1 MRHTARLAKIERRA
15 QRSGRTGGSLP
26 IAILHPSM
34 LDALGFTPEERT
46 RLVRQAT
53 PAEISE
59 WEQRRGHNA
68 RA

>member
-1 MRHTARLAKIERRA
+1 MRNEARLTRLERDRR
-15 QRSGRTGGSLP
+15 RSGRTGESLP

>member
-1 MRHTARLAKIERRA
+1 MRASARLSRIERRA
-15 QRSGRTGGSLP
+15 QRSGRTGESLP

-34 LDALGFTPEERT
+34 IDALGFTPEERA

-53 PAEISE
+53 PAELRE